1 MEEEKNA
8 VCGFFCPILIGAP
21 PAVLLVPFQRV
32 HLMCPVPAVKEV
44 IPANENPA
52 LEAAPSSQLDT
63 LGSVHTTVGFR
74 SAAPR
79 TEPPNGCP
87 TVVWTEP

>member
-8 VCGFFCPILIGAP
+8 VCRFFCPILVGAP
-21 PAVLLVPFQRV
+21 PAVLLVPFQKV

-63 LGSVHTTVGFR
+63 LGSVHTAV
-74 SAAPR
+74 
-79 TEPPNGCP
+79 GCP
-87 TVVWTEP
+87 VSGTPDPFADRWEPID